1 MTAIMVDEDLLLQA
15 LKPLADIANAYD
27 NNELDDEARKFWGP
41 SQGMK
46 QNNIDPSRIE
56 LYQGRGGKALL
67 TLQDCFTARTLLKV
81 QGLIP

>member
-27 NNELDDEARKFWGP
+27 NDELDDEARKFWG
-41 SQGMK
+41 SNQEFM
-46 QNNIDPSRIE
+46 NNRDPSAIE
-56 LYQGRGGKALL
+56 LYQSRGGRTLL
-67 TLQDCFTARTLLKV
+67 TLRDCFTARTLLKI